1 MSTSSERSS
10 RLWLVNAT
18 AQAVAW
24 FFRIQG
30 VYLRGQPLATIGLIT
45 AVLGERVFSLLAFF
59 LPLKVLLLAGSD
71 GVPKYFAFFME
82 VEEKPFWLGVLAAS
96 AVVFYLVAVVLEKL
110 SSMIAER
117 AGEGVL
123 MGANAI
129 YVTSL
134 QRKEA
139 STYFLQFAT
148 ISASVTLL
156 ALSLLVMGVI
166 NIWLPITL
174 VVLMALEF
182 AFPVALIQR
191 TVSRGRPVSE
201 SWMTSSWH
209 GYLSACRSINFLSG
223 FGVLLASFML
233 GVQGNV
239 IWAVLAIIILRQSL
253 TAGASVVGLLIG
265 LYRKRPSIDPLTF
278 RESRLVRQDVPES
291 RDFRVLFEQER
302 RTKLIRELLDGLGY
316 RSVEFTSSYRDGAHR
331 GIYEFLIKVEGTG
344 EFLLLNVFSRQSTN
358 LLEHENLLFDY
369 VSRERLNAPSVL
381 AEFPEGPFQCQLLRL
396 GPDDFSSPQEWKSL
410 GVELYSFLSGL
421 RIPERLSEDYLVSH
435 QAIEDRITDELVSR
449 TVVALDTSRQRR
461 TFEDFRRR
469 IREFRDLVRMVPLRL
484 QNRDLLSRNVIS
496 PEKGSAIVTN
506 WRRWSVD
513 RVGSVAPA
521 GMQEEELSGIG
532 RELVSREESLKS
544 LGGEAGVALLLLVR
558 EAVALEQAVQAE
570 SFNLAVRHMRGMLV
584 RMDALQESIGTAQ
597 A

>member
-1 MSTSSERSS
+1 MSPPNERGT
-10 RLWLVNAT
+10 RLWLVSAT
-18 AQAVAW
+18 ARAVAW

-30 VYLRGQPLATIGLIT
+30 VYLRGQPLATIGLIA

-59 LPLKVLLLAGSD
+59 LPLKVLLLAGSE

-110 SSMIAER
+110 SSVLAER

-166 NIWLPITL
+166 NFWLPITL
-174 VVLMALEF
+174 IVLMVLEF
-182 AFPVALIQR
+182 AFPVAVMQR

-201 SWMTSSWH
+201 SWMTSSWQ

-233 GVQGNV
+233 GAQGNV

-265 LYRKRPSIDPLTF
+265 LYRKRPNIDPLTF

-291 RDFRVLFEQER
+291 RDFRVLFEHER
-302 RTKLIRELLDGLGY
+302 RTRIIRELLDGLGY
-316 RSVEFTSSYRDGAHR
+316 GEVAFTSSYRDGAHR
-331 GIYEFLIKVEGTG
+331 GIYEFLIEVEARD
-344 EFLLLNVFSRQSTN
+344 ELLLLNVFSRQSAN

-369 VSRERLNAPSVL
+369 VSRERVGAPSVL
-381 AEFPEGPFQCQLLRL
+381 AGFSEGPFQCQLLRL
-396 GPDDFSSPQEWKSL
+396 GSGEFASGQEWQSL
-410 GVELYSFLSGL
+410 GSELYSSLSGL
-421 RIPERLSEDYLVSH
+421 RIPEKLSEDYLVSH

-449 TVVALDTSRQRR
+449 TVVALDTSEQRR
-461 TFEDFRRR
+461 IFEEFRRR
-469 IREFRDLVRMVPLRL
+469 LLEFRDLVKTVPLRL
-484 QNRDLLSRNVIS
+484 QNRDLLPRNVIRLRDDS
-496 PEKGSAIVTN
+496 SIITN

-513 RVGSVAPA
+513 RIGSIAPQTLPEEVLA
-521 GMQEEELSGIG
+521 GVG
-532 RELVSREESLKS
+532 RELARSEPMMEALGEER
-544 LGGEAGVALLLLVR
+544 VAVLLLLVR
-558 EAVALEQAVQAE
+558 DAVALEQSIQTE
-570 SFNLAVRHMRGMLV
+570 SFKLALRHMCAILV
-584 RMDALQESIGTAQ
+584 RMDSL
-597 A
+597 